1 MRIISVAVFI
11 LLPFWCLAQQ
21 KEIDSLLTVLKNHPA
36 EDTTRILLLND
47 ISYDYYQL
55 DPDKG
60 IEFANQAIALS
71 EKIKSEAGMGVS
83 LARKGLNYAEKG
95 EYITALDH
103 YKKAAAIFEKTRD
116 EKKLFSVSNSTAIV
130 YMRMS
135 EFPKALEMYF
145 KNLRLAEKNGKQKDI
160 AICAGNIALVYA
172 RMQNHQQALVYNA
185 RAINIQRK
193 ANDEK
198 ALADL
203 LNSRGNFFD
212 SKGESSNAIPLYKES
227 LVLSKK
233 LDYIKGVA
241 SANANLSNIFDE
253 LGMPDSAFLY
263 AKNSLAFYQQIG
275 DKTNMAVLLEYLG
288 NIVTKADN
296 NTLVKEGIQPAER
309 HKVAINYFQ
318 QSLALTAEMEDV
330 AAQAENW
337 QSISSSYKQLKQFDK
352 ALEAQE
358 QYVKLRDSILSDEK
372 MEAVKQSE
380 LQYAVKKNEDSLS
393 LIQEKKDLEVI
404 AEINRQNTIKKA
416 ISWGAAIVLAA
427 ALVSF
432 IFYKKRRDARQKQ
445 QEAEF
450 KTEVADTEMK
460 ALRAQ
465 MNPHFI
471 FNSLNSISDY
481 IAKNDT
487 AQADRYLTKF
497 ARLMRMI
504 LENSEQKEVPLSED
518 LKALELY
525 MKLEALRMN
534 HKFTYEITVADDID
548 AAITLVPPLILQP
561 FVENSIWHG
570 IAQKEGTGKITIH
583 IKKENEHMINCIVE
597 DDGIGRKQSA
607 AVKINIP
614 KTGKTSLGMKITQT
628 RIDILNKIKNTKA
641 TVQLS
646 DLAQGLRVEVKLPL
660 VTSY

>member
-11 LLPFWCLAQQ
+11 LLPSWCLAQQ

-36 EDTTRILLLND
+36 EDTTRIILLND

-60 IEFANQAIALS
+60 IDFANQAIALS
-71 EKIKSEAGMGVS
+71 EKIKSEPGLGVS

-95 EYITALDH
+95 EYATALDH
-103 YKKAAAIFEKTRD
+103 YKKAAAIFEKIRD

-130 YMRMS
+130 HMRMS
-135 EFPKALEMYF
+135 EFPKALELYF
-145 KNLRLAEKNGKQKDI
+145 KNLRLAEKGGKQKDI

-172 RMQNHQQALVYNA
+172 RMQNHQQALVYNG
-185 RAINIQRK
+185 RAIDIQRK

-212 SKGESSNAIPLYKES
+212 SKGEPTNAILLYKES
-227 LVLSKK
+227 LLLSKK

-253 LGMPDSAFLY
+253 LGMPDSAFRY
-263 AKNSLAFYQQIG
+263 AKNSLEFYQQIG

-296 NTLVKEGIQPAER
+296 NTLMKEGIQPAER
-309 HKVAINYFQ
+309 HRVAIDYFQ
-318 QSLALTAEMEDV
+318 QSLSLTTEMEDV
-330 AAQAENW
+330 AAQAESW
-337 QSISSSYKQLKQFDK
+337 QSISNSYKQLKQFDK

-416 ISWGAAIVLAA
+416 VSWGAAILLAA

-487 AQADRYLTKF
+487 AQADKYLSKF
-497 ARLMRMI
+497 AKLMRMI

-525 MKLEALRMN
+525 MKLEALRM
-534 HKFTYEITVADDID
+534 K
-548 AAITLVPPLILQP
+548 
-561 FVENSIWHG
+561 S
-570 IAQKEGTGKITIH
+570 
-583 IKKENEHMINCIVE
+583 
-597 DDGIGRKQSA
+597 
-607 AVKINIP
+607 
-614 KTGKTSLGMKITQT
+614 
-628 RIDILNKIKNTKA
+628 
-641 TVQLS
+641 
-646 DLAQGLRVEVKLPL
+646 
-660 VTSY
+660 